1 MGRAAVPAPG
11 SELTT
16 ARLRAALALRIP
28 GFVAPVDVQP
38 VTRSTNDDARA
49 AATIGAPELSVFAAD
64 EQTAGRGRGGR
75 SWHSPPGENL
85 YLSFLLRP
93 GWEAHAAAP
102 FALVVGL
109 AVAEEIDARIAGP
122 RAQVKWPN
130 DVLVDGRKIAGVLL
144 EASIREGR
152 LASLTVGVGVDVHA
166 TSFPPDLAG
175 VATSLALLGAEDRD
189 RAALA
194 AGIVG
199 RVAAHAATFT
209 AHGIEAFLDRLR
221 ARDALLGRSIAIEGA
236 IGLARGI
243 DAGGRLVLE
252 RPDGSRDPVV
262 AGHVELL

>member
-1 MGRAAVPAPG
+1 M
-11 SELTT
+11 E
-16 ARLRAALALRIP
+16 RLP
-28 GFVAPVDVQP
+28 GFAAPVDVQP
-38 VTRSTNDDARA
+38 VTRSTNDDAKA
-49 AATIGAPELSVFAAD
+49 AAAVGAPELSVFAAD

-93 GWEAHAAAP
+93 GWEPQAAAP

-109 AVAEEIDARIAGP
+109 AVAEEIDAWIARP

-144 EASIREGR
+144 EASIRDGR
-152 LASLTVGVGVDVHA
+152 LASLAVGVGVDVHA
-166 TSFPPDLAG
+166 TSFPAELAPL
-175 VATSLALLGAEDRD
+175 ATSLALLGAIDRD
-189 RAALA
+189 RAAVA
-194 AGIVG
+194 AGIVA

-209 AHGIEAFLDRLR
+209 ARGIEPFLEPLR
-221 ARDALLGRSIAIEGA
+221 ARDALLGRSVAIEGA
-236 IGLARGI
+236 TGLARGI

-262 AGHVELL
+262 AGHVELIEPVAR